1 MQRAALLVVV
11 GIGLLLQ
18 RSQGDEHSHTYVP
31 GEEVKLWANKVGP
44 YHNPQVRRSRRKL
57 ARDSLPTATEFA
69 RLTEFACCRE
79 QETYLYH
86 SLPYCRPYIHERKS
100 RSLGDAL
107 EGNTLI
113 NTGIKINFRSE
124 CLHIAL
130 CSETLFLASLARV
143 YFLSGS

>member
-1 MQRAALLVVV
+1 MGQQSWALPQPSGAAVTT
-11 GIGLLLQ
+11 Q
-18 RSQGDEHSHTYVP
+18 TRSH
-31 GEEVKLWANKVGP
+31 
-44 YHNPQVRRSRRKL
+44 
-57 ARDSLPTATEFA
+57 SLPTATEFA
-69 RLTEFACCRE
+69 RLTEFACCHE